1 MEISLRLEKSETSD
15 VAIMVD
21 ALRAST
27 TICVALDS
35 FNKIIPVTDYE
46 DAKIIASKE
55 NAILAGERNGVKI
68 EGFDVGNS
76 PAHINEFTGETL
88 VLTTTNGTRIL
99 NSIKSKYILIGSFI
113 NAKYVAKKALE
124 LATDDIEVVMAGVKG
139 KFAIDDFLGAG
150 LILSYMP
157 YADLTEF
164 AKTSVMAAKDKDVM
178 NKAVLDSYSS
188 QRLNNLG
195 SGADVDFCLKHNC
208 SKNVPIYKDSYLTK
222 L

>member
-1 MEISLRLEKSETSD
+1 MKISLRLEESKTSD
-15 VAIMVD
+15 VSIMVD

-35 FNKIIPVTDYE
+35 FNKVIPVTNYE
-46 DAKIIASKE
+46 DAKIIASEE
-55 NAILAGERNGVKI
+55 NAILAGERNGAKI
-68 EGFDVGNS
+68 DGFDVGNS
-76 PAHINEFTGETL
+76 PVNIKDFTGETL

-99 NSIKSKYILIGSFI
+99 NSMKSKYVLIGSFI

-124 LATDDIEVVMAGVKG
+124 LATDEIEVVMAGVKG

-157 YADLTEF
+157 YNDLTEF
-164 AKTSVMAAKDKDVM
+164 AKTSVISVKDKNVM
-178 NKAVLDSYSS
+178 NNAVLESYSS
-188 QRLNNLG
+188 QRLHSLG
-195 SGADVDFCLKHNC
+195 SGADVKFCLKHNS
-208 SKNVPIYKDSYLTK
+208 SKNVPIYNDSYLTK